1 MIRSLDGRHLFGV
14 VVRTFGLFF
23 LVSAILTMGEQMARN
38 PDNLFRSDRV
48 VIEFVSHLALGIFL
62 FMVADP
68 IVSLAYRK
76 TLEERVQIEKDR
88 QFAES
93 ERIRAREQDQ

>member
-48 VIEFVSHLALGIFL
+48 VIEFVSHLALGLLL

-68 IVSLAYRK
+68 IVNLAYRK
-76 TLEERVQIEKDR
+76 TLEERVEIEKDR
-88 QFAES
+88 LIAEAQRMRDR
-93 ERIRAREQDQ
+93 ERDQ

>member
-1 MIRSLDGRHLFGV
+1 MISPLDGRHLFGV